1 MCRPVAVLYYKQV
14 GGLHAQLMQHFVNF
28 LHFPPHSVLHSYN
41 PIPFRP
47 SAKTPP
53 ASRSKPFQYGDEE
66 VTPQI
71 QNPRDIAHSRLHSEP
86 SSTVPQGGEEREW
99 EAPSQRADARKTHSE
114 APYQQVGENK

>member
-1 MCRPVAVLYYKQV
+1 MFYIFHLTLC
-14 GGLHAQLMQHFVNF
+14 
-28 LHFPPHSVLHSYN
+28 YN

-86 SSTVPQGGEEREW
+86 SSTVPQGGEEREG

-114 APYQQVGENK
+114 APYQQVGENKSL